1 MLSYLTLPYLVFSYL
16 ILSYLI
22 YRLSIHPS
30 MHPSIYRHIP
40 LWWLNMPQVQRL
52 FPNFPHLFHL
62 MSHMELHHATGWP
75 KMEIVTSIKKRNPW
89 FMIHERDCTPEFT
102 NMPLETSPFKDVSVR
117 KKNGDFDIVM
127 LVLFGKVIL
136 KMICGSPRFDNQK
149 TCEISFM
156 SERNHPLIIGSVVC
170 SPRFTTK
177 KKTFERPKKRPNP
190 SILPTCEEIEIESL
204 IRWVKIETQ
213 RFGGGR
219 FFKNSQLIIQGC
231 GDSLE
236 IVFLIFANPCD
247 LRRKKTKREKNS
259 CLSNGRQNEDNSWKK
274 SNEEEEEEEEDIK
287 VKPWSNPSLCS
298 KNI

>member
-1 MLSYLTLPYLVFSYL
+1 
-16 ILSYLI
+16 
-22 YRLSIHPS
+22 

-40 LWWLNMPQVQRL
+40 LWWLNMLDLPQVQRL

-102 NMPLETSPFKDVSVR
+102 NMTLETSPFRDVSVR
-117 KKNGDFDIVM
+117 KKSGDFDIVM

-170 SPRFTTK
+170 LPRFTT

-204 IRWVKIETQ
+204 IRWVKNWNKPLWRWQVFEKKTPSW
-213 RFGGGR
+213 FSKDVG
-219 FFKNSQLIIQGC
+219 FL
-231 GDSLE
+231 GDCFVDFRKSMWFTE
-236 IVFLIFANPCD
+236 A
-247 LRRKKTKREKNS
+247 KKTKREKNS
-259 CLSNGRQNEDNSWKK
+259 CLSKGRQNEDNWWKK
-274 SNEEEEEEEEDIK
+274 SNEEEDIK
-287 VKPWSNPSLCS
+287 VKPWSNPSLCRK
-298 KNI
+298 KNYL